1 MTILDDGALS
11 NSTAWLAYYRDGE
24 DVGVGGLFARLTL
37 FLSYSDD
44 GERRGAKRK
53 VSTLFWRC
61 STNIYQCLP
70 LFHPRH
76 FHSEISTPLLS
87 TSITGYKFVSVRLA
101 RAITNVHNGKREKG
115 GVDDE
120 G

>member
-1 MTILDDGALS
+1 V
-11 NSTAWLAYYRDGE
+11 YYRNGE
-24 DVGVGGLFARLTL
+24 GVGMRRFFARLTRV
-37 FLSYSDD
+37 YS
-44 GERRGAKRK
+44 GGGSERLGAKRK

-61 STNIYQCLP
+61 STNFYQFFP

-76 FHSEISTPLLS
+76 SYSEISTPLLS
-87 TSITGYKFVSVRLA
+87 TSITGYKFISVRLA
-101 RAITNVHNGKREKG
+101 KAITNVYHGKGEKG